1 MIILQRFGPDEVEL
15 AALVSG
21 QCDDGLL
28 VLGLVVA
35 GLVGV
40 GEQVA
45 ERRRSEVAKHQ
56 FIYVVIF
63 SVIVVIIK
71 KFLLICMQTIHSK

>member
-45 ERRRSEVAKHQ
+45 ERR
-56 FIYVVIF
+56 
-63 SVIVVIIK
+63 
-71 KFLLICMQTIHSK
+71 HSKVVRHEVVTKV